1 MKKKESLL
9 ESLQKLK
16 RMPLSPHQVEFLAEI
31 EERLYSDKLFVAV
44 VGEFKRG
51 KSTFINAVLGSSILP
66 TGVLPLTNIVTL
78 LEYGPEPCL
87 EVVFRD
93 REPLLAP
100 LENLREFVAEEGNP
114 ENRKK
119 VRFVRVRF
127 PSPFLEKG
135 ISLADTPGF
144 ESLHETQTEE
154 ARAYLPRIDIGLF
167 LLSADSPL
175 SGKEMTL
182 LDELAGNA
190 ATCLVLLNKTDFL
203 SETEKGAM
211 VEYVRQ
217 RIAERH
223 PKLGEAV
230 FAISAREGLL
240 ASGRGGSG
248 SGDVGGIG
256 KVLSFIED
264 LVREKGARIQAKSN
278 ATRLLS
284 IARALSARLKVE
296 ADSLQQPIRV
306 LEDRIARFTAG
317 LEQLEGQRAEAE
329 ILVDREIERIIL
341 ELDAEMDA
349 LRKDL
354 PGRIRADLR
363 ERAALLSGEP
373 VREFSVHVMDLAEKR
388 LKARFEERLPSIEA
402 KMESSYLA
410 AVEKHRLR
418 LTGIL
423 KDLLRLGS
431 EVFSLDL
438 EAWELPEEFSAERR
452 FFYLEGETRPFF
464 DLEGAAVGFMERLLP
479 RRTAHSRILDR
490 VMERV
495 PERVD
500 ANCGRVRF
508 DLLRRLK
515 DSAARFEGHLSR
527 LVTESARGIEEAARG
542 ALEARSAAEAD
553 WTGRREALEASL
565 AELGAIEGSLLSLQE
580 DRD

>member
-9 ESLQKLK
+9 KNLQKLK
-16 RMPLSPHQVEFLAEI
+16 RMPLSPHQGEFLAEI

-51 KSTFINAVLGSSILP
+51 KSTFINAILGSSILP

-78 LEYGPEPCL
+78 LEDGPDPCL
-87 EVVFRD
+87 EVFFRD
-93 REPLLAP
+93 RAHLVAP
-100 LENLREFVAEEGNP
+100 LEELQEFVAEERNP

-127 PSPFLEKG
+127 PSAFLEKG
-135 ISLADTPGF
+135 IVLVDTPGF

-154 ARAYLPRIDIGLF
+154 ARAFLPRIDIGLF

-175 SGKEMTL
+175 SGKEMAL
-182 LDELAGNA
+182 LDELAEHA

-203 SETEKGAM
+203 SESEKEAM
-211 VEYVRQ
+211 VGYVRQ
-217 RIAERH
+217 RITERH

-230 FAISAREGLL
+230 FAISARQGLL
-240 ASGRGGSG
+240 ASGRGGGG

-256 KVLSFIED
+256 KVLSFIEG
-264 LVREKGARIQAKSN
+264 LVREKGAHIQARSN
-278 ATRLLS
+278 ATRILS
-284 IARALSARLKVE
+284 IVRALSARLKVE
-296 ADSLQQPIRV
+296 ADSLQQPMRV
-306 LEDRIARFTAG
+306 LQDRIARFTLG
-317 LEQLEGQRAEAE
+317 LDRLEGQRTEAE
-329 ILVDREIERIIL
+329 VLVDREIEKIIL
-341 ELDAEMDA
+341 DLDAEMGV
-349 LRKDL
+349 LRKDM
-354 PGRIRADLR
+354 PVTIREDLR
-363 ERAALLSGEP
+363 AEVPLLSGKP
-373 VREFSVHVMDLAEKR
+373 VPEFSDHLRKLAEER
-388 LKARFEERLPSIEA
+388 LKVRFEERLPAIEA
-402 KMESSYLA
+402 KIESSYLA

-418 LTGIL
+418 LTDIL

-438 EAWELPEEFSAERR
+438 EAWELPEEFSAEKR

-464 DLEGAAVGFMERLLP
+464 DLEGAAVGFLERILP
-479 RRTAHSRILDR
+479 RRTAQSRILDR

-500 ANCGRVRF
+500 GNCGRVRF

-527 LVTESARGIEEAARG
+527 LMTESARGIEEAARSALG
-542 ALEARSAAEAD
+542 ARASAEAE

-565 AELGAIEGSLLSLQE
+565 AELEAIEEGLLSLLE
-580 DRD
+580 EKD

>member
-1 MKKKESLL
+1 
-9 ESLQKLK
+9 
-16 RMPLSPHQVEFLAEI
+16 
-31 EERLYSDKLFVAV
+31 
-44 VGEFKRG
+44 
-51 KSTFINAVLGSSILP
+51 
-66 TGVLPLTNIVTL
+66 
-78 LEYGPEPCL
+78 
-87 EVVFRD
+87 
-93 REPLLAP
+93 
-100 LENLREFVAEEGNP
+100 
-114 ENRKK
+114 
-119 VRFVRVRF
+119 
-127 PSPFLEKG
+127 
-135 ISLADTPGF
+135 
-144 ESLHETQTEE
+144 
-154 ARAYLPRIDIGLF
+154 
-167 LLSADSPL
+167 
-175 SGKEMTL
+175 
-182 LDELAGNA
+182 
-190 ATCLVLLNKTDFL
+190 
-203 SETEKGAM
+203 
-211 VEYVRQ
+211 
-217 RIAERH
+217 
-223 PKLGEAV
+223 
-230 FAISAREGLL
+230 
-240 ASGRGGSG
+240 
-248 SGDVGGIG
+248 
-256 KVLSFIED
+256 
-264 LVREKGARIQAKSN
+264 
-278 ATRLLS
+278 
-284 IARALSARLKVE
+284 
-296 ADSLQQPIRV
+296 
-306 LEDRIARFTAG
+306 
-317 LEQLEGQRAEAE
+317 
-329 ILVDREIERIIL
+329 VDREIERIIL

-363 ERAALLSGEP
+363 EEAALLSGEP
-373 VREFSVHVMDLAEKR
+373 VREFSAHVMDLAEKR

-479 RRTAHSRILDR
+479 RRTAQSRILDR

-565 AELGAIEGSLLSLQE
+565 AELGAIEGGLLFLQE